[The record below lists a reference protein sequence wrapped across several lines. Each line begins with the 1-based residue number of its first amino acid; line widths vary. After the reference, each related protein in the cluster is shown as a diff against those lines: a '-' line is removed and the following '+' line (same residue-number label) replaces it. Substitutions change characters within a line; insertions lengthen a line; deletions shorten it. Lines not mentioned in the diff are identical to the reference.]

1 MVKKNV
7 SIAYGKSVF
16 IYGQILELLLYYT
29 FFWSPRSK
37 HSFAQNR
44 VLKKNSQ
51 GLFCKFGN
59 GLFCRIYLANGFY
72 EHDILSQNL
81 CTNSCSYMAV
91 LWIVSIMSLKYFIIL
106 DFHWY
111 NLIFIN
117 ISTIMCFNLSKK
129 NGEKWS

>member
-1 MVKKNV
+1 MFLCIGVCSCSYAIENGYCIVSLIQSINSEMWLKKNV

-16 IYGQILELLLYYT
+16 TYGQILELLLYYT

-59 GLFCRIYLANGFY
+59 GLFCRIYLGFY

-81 CTNSCSYMAV
+81 CTNSCWFVIAPIWQCYK
-91 LWIVSIMSLKYFIIL
+91 L
-106 DFHWY
+106 
-111 NLIFIN
+111 
-117 ISTIMCFNLSKK
+117 CQ
-129 NGEKWS
+129 